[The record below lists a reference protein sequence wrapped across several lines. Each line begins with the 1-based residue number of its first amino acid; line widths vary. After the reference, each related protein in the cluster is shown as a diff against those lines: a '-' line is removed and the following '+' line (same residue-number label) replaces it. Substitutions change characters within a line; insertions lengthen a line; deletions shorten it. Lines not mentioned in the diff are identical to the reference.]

1 MINEQMLNM
10 PVKRVWILGDLH
22 FGVRS
27 NSLEWLEIQKDFFEN
42 EFIPTL
48 EKEYKPGDV
57 LVQVGDT
64 FDNRQSINIK
74 VLNYAINLFE
84 RLGKILPTHII
95 CGNHDIWAKKTNDI
109 SSIDSLKWIPNV
121 QVYKEPI
128 EYTWGDVYQRKILL
142 MPWRRDSAHEAET
155 LADFPSSEIVFCHSE
170 VKGIY
175 LNSKVKNMH
184 GNESNIYDK
193 YTRVYS
199 GHIHYRQEKNKLLM
213 VGVPYQLTRS
223 DMNNSKGFDLVD
235 LETMKET
242 FYENDSSPKFLRYNI
257 KMLYD
262 MNLGVFKEHIKNNF
276 VDLYVPSGIA
286 SNASLSNLINKVQ
299 KIGRRIEPNIYQE
312 ENFIDKDLYDLD
324 EIDEMQK
331 NYSVLGLCEK
341 YVDSSSY
348 DKETKK
354 KILEK
359 IANIYN
365 NCTNN
370 YDIEH
375 ENQ

>member
-1 MINEQMLNM
+1 MINEVDLKK
-10 PVKRVWILGDLH
+10 PVKRVWVLGDLH

-42 EFIPTL
+42 LFIPTL
-48 EKEYKPGDV
+48 KKHYQPGDV

-64 FDNRQSINIK
+64 FDNRQSINIR

-84 RLGKILPTHII
+84 RLGEILPVHII
-95 CGNHDIWAKKTNDI
+95 VGNHDIWAKKSNEVT
-109 SSIDSLKWIPNV
+109 SIDSLKWIPNV
-121 QVYKEPI
+121 QVYTDPI
-128 EYTWGDVYQRKILL
+128 MYDWSNKKILL

-155 LADFPSSEIVFCHSE
+155 LADNPTGEIVFCHSE
-170 VKGIY
+170 VRGIY
-175 LNSKVKNMH
+175 LNSKVKNQH

-223 DMNNSKGFDLVD
+223 DMNNTKGFDLVD
-235 LETMKET
+235 LETMEET
-242 FYENDSSPKFLRYNI
+242 FFENNTSPKFLRYNI

-262 MNLGVFKEHIKNNF
+262 MQLGNFKDQIKNNF
-276 VDLYVPSGIA
+276 VDLYVPSDVA
-286 SNASLSNLINKVQ
+286 TTSALSNLINKVQ

-312 ENFIDKDLYDLD
+312 DSMIDKDLYDID
-324 EIDEMQK
+324 EIEEMQK

-341 YVDSSSY
+341 FVDSSHF
-348 DKETKK
+348 DKKLKK
-354 KILEK
+354 QIKQKLE
-359 IANIYN
+359 NLYN
-365 NCTNN
+365 NCVNN
-370 YDIEH
+370 YDLDK
-375 ENQ
+375 

>member
-1 MINEQMLNM
+1 MISEQILDM

-27 NSLEWLEIQKDFFEN
+27 NSLEWLEIQKEFFEN

-128 EYTWGDVYQRKILL
+128 EYKWLDKKILL
-142 MPWRRDSAHEAET
+142 MPWRRDSSHEAET

-193 YTRVYS
+193 YARVYS

-235 LETMKET
+235 LETMEET

-262 MNLGVFKEHIKNNF
+262 MNLGAFKEQIKNNF
-276 VDLYVPSGIA
+276 VDLYVPSDIA

-341 YVDSSSY
+341 YVDSSTY
-348 DKETKK
+348 DSDTKK